1 MADDIKLVVGADYSQ
16 LTALIRTTGQ
26 TKTAVKL
33 LAQDFAKTGSQSQ
46 YMKGINKIVS
56 AQKNLKDSSRMSQS
70 EIMKLG
76 AQMRQQAQ
84 FADALANA
92 TNRASVSQKKSTI
105 AQMAAT
111 KASNRLGVVT
121 QQAGYQ
127 VSDFVVQVQSGTNPL
142 VAFSQ
147 QASQLVGVLPLVAD
161 GLGMTAKSA
170 IALSAGLGI
179 AIPLISSAAMVII
192 NMMNA
197 SEDAQKQM
205 DIMDKGFDEI
215 SSSLSKLN
223 SALKTA
229 AEDGLTTLKER
240 YGEVTAEVL
249 RLQSA
254 LIEIEKTATKKSIQ
268 SQIQTSFTPEFY
280 SQLSQGFNPTQ
291 QAVLAGLG
299 DPAAL
304 AEEVSFLENEISSL
318 TSSIENRKKGGLF
331 VDQSEIDLLAD
342 YKDELAA
349 LRLDFENAGKLKE
362 ELAIDQSIFEG
373 YAKLQEQVKS
383 ALAGEQYEKAASAIS
398 SIRELAI
405 QAGVDVSQGAF
416 ANLTQLEDMLRQFST
431 ATKDIVNQFDPSAF
445 AAGMDNRT
453 NEEIQA
459 SVELTNEMVK
469 SGLKETMSVYTKYAA
484 LRRNGFK
491 EERNNSQILYDKMQ
505 VYYKQAGKLMT
516 DGETQARQEQL
527 ETTNQAITNAELAKQ
542 DAMYKA
548 QEVEK
553 ERQKQADQT
562 HAHMM
567 ALQNAYFEDNKKK
580 SAQAGMLQNYQ
591 IMMAYQA
598 YGESR
603 AEGAKTTPPKPPK
616 GKTPAESMASIIKG
630 MEEQANLQR
639 QIVGLSDQEADYLQ
653 ILYNLKE
660 QNKTASGKMTE
671 AQLKQA
677 AERIA
682 AINAETA
689 ALEAQEQRL
698 QDISDT
704 VSSNFGDALM
714 SIVTD
719 FEVLNGSIE
728 DFGYNAEQVFKN
740 MAREIIKEL
749 YRIFVV
755 KQITGF
761 ISAAVGDVGSLFQ
774 GRTGFLQFDGGGYTG
789 SGPRSGGLDGKGG
802 FLAMLH
808 PRETVIDHT
817 KGQSAEGVTVVQNIN
832 ISTGVQQTVRNEI
845 RTLMPQI
852 AEASKAAVADA
863 KRRGGSYGRNFS

>member
-197 SEDAQKQM
+197 SEEAQKQM

-318 TSSIENRKKGGLF
+318 TSSIENRKRGGLF

-362 ELAIDQSIFEG
+362 ELAIDQYIFEG

-398 SIRELAI
+398 SIRDLAI
-405 QAGVDVSQGAF
+405 QAGIDVSQGAF

-431 ATKDIVNQFDPSAF
+431 ATKDLVNQFDPSAF

-469 SGLKETMSVYTKYAA
+469 SGLEETMNVYTKYAA

-542 DAMYKA
+542 NAMYKA

-616 GKTPAESMASIIKG
+616 GKTPSTIEDNIKAMEREMEAERKLIGLEGERRRAQELYQELLYANQDADIKTTETRLRNLANQKAAQ
-630 MEEQANLQR
+630 EEYIRKLDEEKQR
-639 QIVGLSDQEADYLQ
+639 QEDLANSIGS
-653 ILYNLKE
+653 
-660 QNKTASGKMTE
+660 SF
-671 AQLKQA
+671 
-677 AERIA
+677 
-682 AINAETA
+682 ET
-689 ALEAQEQRL
+689 
-698 QDISDT
+698 
-704 VSSNFGDALM
+704 ALM
-714 SIVTD
+714 SIVDGTKSVED
-719 FEVLNGSIE
+719 AFRTMAIEV
-728 DFGYNAEQVFKN
+728 
-740 MAREIIKEL
+740 IKEL
-749 YRIFVV
+749 YRVLVV
-755 KQITGF
+755 QKMVNAAKMAFGF
-761 ISAAVGDVGSLFQ
+761 ADGGVIHNGSVVPYASGGVVGGPTYFPMSG
-774 GRTGFLQFDGGGYTG
+774 GRTGLMGEA
-789 SGPRSGGLDGKGG
+789 GPEAIMPLKRGKGG
-802 FLAMLH
+802 KLGVEVSGDTK
-808 PRETVIDHT
+808 PTVIH
-817 KGQSAEGVTVVQNIN
+817 QNFNFSANGDESVKRMIAQAA
-832 ISTGVQQTVRNEI
+832 
-845 RTLMPQI
+845 PQI
-852 AEASKAAVADA
+852 AKMTEKGIMDSR
-863 KRRGGSYGRNFS
+863 RRGGQMKAVFG

>member
-1 MADDIKLVVGADYSQ
+1 MADIKLVMQAE
-16 LTALIRTTGQ
+16 TAPVDR
-26 TKTAVKL
+26 AVRL
-33 LAQDFAKTGSQSQ
+33 LDNLQAELRDVKRAQDSGLISTKRATSETKRLNDQIARLNNAARGSATDFRKFEKSV
-46 YMKGINKIVS
+46 YGSGK
-56 AQKNLKDSSRMSQS
+56 A
-70 EIMKLG
+70 
-76 AQMRQQAQ
+76 MRQ
-84 FADALANA
+84 
-92 TNRASVSQKKSTI
+92 KEI
-105 AQMAAT
+105 AM
-111 KASNRLGVVT
+111 

-127 VSDFVVQVQSGTNPL
+127 LQDFIVQVQGGTNPL
-142 VAFSQ
+142 IAFSQ
-147 QASQLVGVLPLVAD
+147 QGSQLAGFFAGPWGA
-161 GLGMTAKSA
+161 A
-170 IALSAGLGI
+170 IGLGI
-179 AIPLISSAAMVII
+179 AALGGLGTALLGTSGKVKDLQDETKELISIMGSYDTAFDKSSEGILNLEEAFGKLTESVRQARQAILDLRSAELEAK
-192 NMMNA
+192 MNEVF
-197 SEDAQKQM
+197 S
-205 DIMDKGFDEI
+205 GF
-215 SSSLSKLN
+215 
-223 SALKTA
+223 
-229 AEDGLTTLKER
+229 
-240 YGEVTAEVL
+240 
-249 RLQSA
+249 Q
-254 LIEIEKTATKKSIQ
+254 EKYIPSGATDRR
-268 SQIQTSFTPEFY
+268 
-280 SQLSQGFNPTQ
+280 
-291 QAVLAGLG
+291 A
-299 DPAAL
+299 
-304 AEEVSFLENEISSL
+304 
-318 TSSIENRKKGGLF
+318 
-331 VDQSEIDLLAD
+331 LLAD
-342 YKDELAA
+342 LFGLDMTLKGFKDPEGNLRNTELRMLMSFMTGAQYAENDEQRLDYLSKALNVATELALITDGLSEGEKELVGTIESIYNA
-349 LRLDFENAGKLKE
+349 FEKSVAKTSETTKNSLKDLSE
-362 ELAIDQSIFEG
+362 FD
-373 YAKLQEQVKS
+373 
-383 ALAGEQYEKAASAIS
+383 ASAF
-398 SIRELAI
+398 
-405 QAGVDVSQGAF
+405 G
-416 ANLTQLEDMLRQFST
+416 
-431 ATKDIVNQFDPSAF
+431 
-445 AAGMDNRT
+445 GMGDRT

-469 SGLKETMSVYTKYAA
+469 SGLKEIMSVYTKYAA

>member
-197 SEDAQKQM
+197 SEEAQKQM

-362 ELAIDQSIFEG
+362 ELAIDQYIFEG

-398 SIRELAI
+398 SIRDLAI
-405 QAGVDVSQGAF
+405 QAGIDVSQGAF

-431 ATKDIVNQFDPSAF
+431 ATKDLVNQFDPSAF

-469 SGLKETMSVYTKYAA
+469 SGLEETMNVYTKYAA

-542 DAMYKA
+542 NAMYKA

-616 GKTPAESMASIIKG
+616 GKTPSTIEDNIKAMEREMEAERKLIGLEGERRRAQELYQELLYANQDADIKTTETRLRNLANQKAAQ
-630 MEEQANLQR
+630 EEYIRKLDEEKQR
-639 QIVGLSDQEADYLQ
+639 QEDLANSIGS
-653 ILYNLKE
+653 
-660 QNKTASGKMTE
+660 SF
-671 AQLKQA
+671 
-677 AERIA
+677 
-682 AINAETA
+682 ET
-689 ALEAQEQRL
+689 
-698 QDISDT
+698 
-704 VSSNFGDALM
+704 ALM
-714 SIVTD
+714 SIVDGTKSVED
-719 FEVLNGSIE
+719 AFRTMAIEV
-728 DFGYNAEQVFKN
+728 
-740 MAREIIKEL
+740 IKEL
-749 YRIFVV
+749 YRVLVV
-755 KQITGF
+755 QKMVNAAKMAFGF
-761 ISAAVGDVGSLFQ
+761 ADGGVIHNGSVVPYASGGVVGGPTYFPMSG
-774 GRTGFLQFDGGGYTG
+774 GRTGLMGEA
-789 SGPRSGGLDGKGG
+789 GPEAIMPLKRGKGG
-802 FLAMLH
+802 KLGVEVSGDTK
-808 PRETVIDHT
+808 PTVIH
-817 KGQSAEGVTVVQNIN
+817 QNFNFSANGDESVKRMIAQAA
-832 ISTGVQQTVRNEI
+832 
-845 RTLMPQI
+845 PQI
-852 AEASKAAVADA
+852 AKMTEKGIMDSR
-863 KRRGGSYGRNFS
+863 RRGGQMKAVFG